1 MGIRTGQQY
10 LDGLRDDREVWC
22 DGERV
27 EDVTTDPRFAGGAR
41 TQAELYDLQHRPD
54 LIDAMT
60 YESPTTGDRVG
71 MSFIQPRSA
80 EDLAARRRMF
90 KIWNDYTCGMF
101 GRSPDF
107 MNVMFSSYAAAYEAF
122 DTKDSKFGKN
132 IAAYYEFM
140 RENDLASTHAL
151 VSPQVDRSKTPE
163 FQEKDIAARIVGD
176 NDKGFIING
185 VRMLATLAAISDEL
199 MVMPAPSYPLTD
211 AEEAKDHAFGF
222 AIPVATPGLKLIAR
236 PSVVHQNAG
245 SPMDYPLSNHFDDSD
260 CMVLFDNVLVPW
272 ERTFIY
278 RDIAAYNDSQKK
290 THTHT
295 HTSHQFATKDL
306 AKAEFM
312 RDLAITVARSTNVDQ
327 FLHIQNMLGELIHV
341 PEWVE
346 ACIRTAE
353 QDCHPGPGGTV
364 VPRRERLQT
373 VKFLFPPQFRRACEI
388 IQVIGAGG
396 LFMVPSFAMLESD
409 LAPEIEKYFQASNID
424 SHERIRLFRLACDAA
439 LTSFSGRQQLYERYF
454 AGDPVRS
461 QASYA
466 NSFDKE
472 PSIARITG
480 LLDKWESELKA

>member
-1 MGIRTGQQY
+1 MGIRTGAEY
-10 LDGLRDDREVWC
+10 LEGLRDGREVWC

-27 EDVTTDPRFAGGAR
+27 ADVTTDPRFAGGAR
-41 TQAELYDLQHRPD
+41 TQAELYDLQHQPD

-60 YESPTTGDRVG
+60 YKSPTTGERVG
-71 MSFIQPRSA
+71 LSFIQPRSA
-80 EDLAARRRMF
+80 EDLAARRKMF

-107 MNVMFSSYAAAYEAF
+107 MNVMYSSYAAAHEAF
-122 DTKDSKFGKN
+122 DTEHSKFGKN
-132 IAAYYEFM
+132 LVSYYEFM
-140 RENDLASTHAL
+140 REGDLASTHAL
-151 VSPQVDRSKTPE
+151 VSPQVDRSKAPDS
-163 FQEKDIAARIVGD
+163 QEKDIAARIVGD

-199 MVMPAPSYPLTD
+199 MVMPAPSYPLSD
-211 AEEAKDHAFGF
+211 KEEAKDHAFGF
-222 AIPVATPGLKLIAR
+222 AIPVATPGIKLIAR

-245 SPMDYPLSNHFDDSD
+245 SPMDYPLSEHFDDSD
-260 CMVLFDNVLVPW
+260 CMILFDNVLVPW

-278 RDIAAYNDSQKK
+278 RDIEAYNAAQRR

-341 PEWVE
+341 VEWVE

-364 VPRRERLQT
+364 VPRREPREL
-373 VKFLFPPQFRRACEI
+373 E
-388 IQVIGAGG
+388 
-396 LFMVPSFAMLESD
+396 MLED
-409 LAPEIEKYFQASNID
+409 VEVD
-424 SHERIRLFRLACDAA
+424 SG
-439 LTSFSGRQQLYERYF
+439 SG
-454 AGDPVRS
+454 
-461 QASYA
+461 
-466 NSFDKE
+466 
-472 PSIARITG
+472 
-480 LLDKWESELKA
+480 

>member
-1 MGIRTGQQY
+1 MGIRTGKQY

-27 EDVTTDPRFAGGAR
+27 KDVTTDPRFAGGAR
-41 TQAELYDLQHRPD
+41 TLAELYDLQHKPD
-54 LIDAMT
+54 LIDTMT

-80 EDLAARRRMF
+80 EDLAARRKMF
-90 KIWNDYTCGMF
+90 KVWNDYTCGMF

-107 MNVMFSSYAAAYEAF
+107 MNVMLSSYGAAHEAF
-122 DTKDSKFGKN
+122 DTGESKFGKN
-132 IAAYYEFM
+132 VAAYYERA
-140 RENDLASTHAL
+140 RENDIATTHAL

-185 VRMLATLAAISDEL
+185 VRMLATLAAIADDIV
-199 MVMPAPSYPLTD
+199 VMPAPSYPLTD
-211 AEEAKDHAFGF
+211 SDEAKDHAFGF
-222 AIPVATPGLKLIAR
+222 VIPVSTPGLKLIAR
-236 PSVVHQNAG
+236 PSVIHQNAG
-245 SPMDYPLSNHFDDSD
+245 SPMDYPLSNRFDDSD
-260 CMVLFDNVLVPW
+260 CMIMFNNVLVPW
-272 ERTFIY
+272 ERVWIY
-278 RDIAAYNDSQKK
+278 RDIEAYNAAQRR

-306 AKAEFM
+306 AKAQFM

-341 PEWVE
+341 CEWVE
-346 ACIRTAE
+346 ACIRAAE

-364 VPRRERLQT
+364 VPRREALQT

-388 IQVIGAGG
+388 IQTIGAGG
-396 LFMVPSFAMLESD
+396 LFMVPSFAMLDSD
-409 LAPEIEKYFQASNID
+409 LAPEIEKYFQAANID

-466 NSFDKE
+466 AAFDKA

-480 LLDKWESELKA
+480 LLDKWEAELN

>member
-1 MGIRTGQQY
+1 MGIRTGKQY
-10 LDGLRDDREVWC
+10 LEGLRDGREVWC
-22 DGERV
+22 DGERI

-54 LIDAMT
+54 LIDQMT
-60 YESPTTGDRVG
+60 YESPTSGDRVG
-71 MSFIQPRSA
+71 LSFIQPRST
-80 EDLAARRRMF
+80 EDLAARRNMF

-107 MNVMFSSYAAAYEAF
+107 MNVMFSSYAAAHEAF
-122 DTKDSKFGKN
+122 NTEESKFGKN

-151 VSPQVDRSKTPE
+151 VSPQVDRSKAPDS
-163 FQEKDIAARIVGD
+163 QEKDIAARIVGD

-211 AEEAKDHAFGF
+211 KEEAKDHAFGF

-236 PSVVHQNAG
+236 PSVIHQNAG
-245 SPMDYPLSNHFDDSD
+245 SPMDYPLSEHFDDSD
-260 CMVLFDNVLVPW
+260 CMILFDNVLVPW

-278 RDIAAYNDSQKK
+278 RDIEAYNAAQRR

-306 AKAEFM
+306 SKAEFM
-312 RDLAITVARSTNVDQ
+312 RDLAITVARSTNVDG

-341 PEWVE
+341 VEWVE

-353 QDCHPGPGGTV
+353 QDCHPGPGDTV

-396 LFMVPSFAMLESD
+396 LFMVPSFKMLDSELGPD
-409 LAPEIEKYFQASNID
+409 VERYFQAANLD
-424 SHERIRLFRLACDAA
+424 SHDRIRLFRLAVDAA

-472 PSIARITG
+472 PSIARINK
-480 LLDKWESELKA
+480 LLDKWEAESKA